1 MKRPSRP
8 SPDLFGAG
16 SAEPTN
22 RPAYTVSELG
32 TALRLAAESVV
43 GQVWIK
49 GEVIGMK
56 TYEAGHWYFTLKDA
70 DSQLRCVMWRT
81 YAQRQRLVPVDGV
94 EVYVLGT
101 PTVWTQ
107 RGELRINA
115 VALLPTAGVGLQQ
128 LALERTRE
136 RLAEDGLLDPARKRG
151 LPAFPRGIAVVT
163 SADGVVLHDILT
175 VARRR
180 WPAIRIVLVP
190 ARVQGDDA
198 VDELVRALATVN
210 RLEGI
215 DLCIVARGGG
225 ARDDLLAFN
234 AEPVCRAVAAVRVPT
249 ISAVGHE
256 TDMTLTDLVAD
267 LRAPTPSAAAA
278 MALPDRSAIARQ
290 VAGLGSRLG
299 SGLRR
304 RTRVLA
310 ERLARVSLR
319 ARHAVRRRV
328 EVPRRRWERLAAS
341 LDALSPLAVLGR
353 GYSVAQL
360 SDGRVVIKRGQLPAG
375 TAFALRVSD
384 GTIEARSE

>member
-1 MKRPSRP
+1 MKRQSRS
-8 SPDLFGAG
+8 SPDLFGVPAG
-16 SAEPTN
+16 EPTN

-32 TALRLAAESVV
+32 AALRLAAEAVV

-70 DSQLRCVMWRT
+70 ESQLRCVMWRT
-81 YAQRQRLVPVDGV
+81 YASRQRLVPVDGV

-136 RLAEDGLLDPARKRG
+136 RLAEDGLLDPTAKRA
-151 LPAFPRGIAVVT
+151 LPAFPRAMAVVT
-163 SADGVVLHDILT
+163 SADGVVVHDIVT

-180 WPAIRIVLVP
+180 WPSIRIVLVP
-190 ARVQGDDA
+190 AKVQGDDA
-198 VDELVRALATVN
+198 VDELVQALAIVN

-215 DLCIVARGGG
+215 DLCIVGRGGG

-256 TDMTLTDLVAD
+256 TDLTLTDLVAD

-278 MALPDRSAIARQ
+278 MALPDRGALGRQ
-290 VAGLGSRLG
+290 VSALGSRLG

-304 RTRVLA
+304 RTQVLT

-360 SDGRVVIKRGQLPAG
+360 ADGRVVLRREQLPPG
-375 TAFALRVSD
+375 TQFRLRLSD
-384 GTIEARSE
+384 GTIKARAE

>member
-136 RLAEDGLLDPARKRG
+136 RLAEDGLLDPERKRG

>member
-1 MKRPSRP
+1 MKRQPRP
-8 SPDLFGAG
+8 SPDLFGAPVG
-16 SAEPTN
+16 EPTN

-32 TALRLAAESVV
+32 AALRLAAEAVV

-70 DSQLRCVMWRT
+70 ESQLRCVMWRT
-81 YAQRQRLVPVDGV
+81 YASRQRLVPVDGV
-94 EVYVLGT
+94 EVYLLGT

-136 RLAEDGLLDPARKRG
+136 RLAEDGLLDPTTKRA
-151 LPAFPRGIAVVT
+151 LPAFPRAMAVVT
-163 SADGVVLHDILT
+163 SADGVVVHDIVT

-180 WPAIRIVLVP
+180 WPSIRIVLVP
-190 ARVQGDDA
+190 AKVQGDDA
-198 VDELVRALATVN
+198 VDELVRALGIVN
-210 RLEGI
+210 RLDGI
-215 DLCIVARGGG
+215 DLCILGRGGG
-225 ARDDLLAFN
+225 GRDDLLAFN

-256 TDMTLTDLVAD
+256 TDLTLTDLVAD

-278 MALPDRSAIARQ
+278 MALPDRGALGRQ
-290 VAGLGSRLG
+290 VSALGSRLG

-304 RTRVLA
+304 RIQVLT

-360 SDGRVVIKRGQLPAG
+360 ADGRVVLRGDQLPAG
-375 TAFALRVSD
+375 TKFGLRLSD
-384 GTIEARSE
+384 GTIKARSE

>member
-1 MKRPSRP
+1 MKRQARQ
-8 SPDLFGAG
+8 SPDLFGKEPAQ
-16 SAEPTN
+16 PTN

-32 TALRLAAESVV
+32 AALRVAAESAV

-56 TYEAGHWYFTLKDA
+56 AYEAGHWYFTLKDA
-70 DSQLRCVMWRT
+70 ESQLRCVMWRS
-81 YAQRQRLVPVDGV
+81 YAERQRLVPVDGV

-101 PTVWTQ
+101 PTVWAA

-136 RLAEDGLLDPARKRG
+136 RLAEDGLFDGARKRS
-151 LPAFPRGIAVVT
+151 LPAFPRAMAVVT
-163 SADGVVLHDILT
+163 SADGVVVHDIVT

-180 WPAIRIVLVP
+180 WPSVRIVLVP
-190 ARVQGDDA
+190 AKVQGDDA
-198 VDELVRALATVN
+198 VEELVRALAIVN

-215 DLCIVARGGG
+215 DVCILGRGGG
-225 ARDDLLAFN
+225 GRDDLSAFN

-256 TDMTLTDLVAD
+256 TDVTLTDLVAD
-267 LRAPTPSAAAA
+267 VRAPTPSAAAA
-278 MALPDRSAIARQ
+278 MALPDRSAIGRQ
-290 VAGLGSRLG
+290 VASLGSRLG

-304 RTRVLA
+304 RSRVLS

-319 ARHAVRRRV
+319 ARHAIRRRV

-360 SDGRVVIKRGQLPAG
+360 DDGRVVVTRDQLPAG
-375 TAFALRVSD
+375 TAFSLRVSD
-384 GTIEARSE
+384 GTIKARSE